1 MEVSA
6 DRDIS
11 GSEGIA
17 NGTEGDTAKTG
28 DTGGATAGATEG
40 DTAKT
45 EATTNSKFIFVTGG
59 VSSSLGKGLTAA
71 SLGRLLKARGL
82 SVTMLKLD
90 PYINIDPGTLN
101 PFEHGEVFVTEDGGE
116 TDLDLGHY
124 ERFIDEN
131 LTKNSNATSGSIY
144 FEVLAAERRGDF
156 LGKTVQV
163 IPHITNEI
171 KRRIRKLATP
181 DIDVVIVEVGGTVG
195 DIEILPF
202 LEAIRQLRLDVGRG
216 NVRFVHVT
224 FVPYMGPTGEQ
235 KTKPTQHSVIV
246 LRSSGIQPDAIVC
259 RSDRPLPQDLKQK
272 ISDFCDVSVS
282 QVANAA
288 DVDSI
293 YEIPLVFH
301 DEGLDTALCR
311 SLNLAGAGEP
321 DLAGWK
327 KALASLKDPLETA
340 RIAIVGKYV
349 RLPDAYLSVAE
360 ALSHSAAA
368 CGVGLELAWVDAEQV
383 LDTGEIRVED
393 ADGGAAG
400 AAGAGNGEPHAP
412 GTQTLADFDGVV
424 LPGGFGPRGIEGKIS
439 TAHFTRNH
447 DIPCLGLCLGMQA
460 MTIEYA
466 RNQLGLTQASSTEL
480 DPQTPLA
487 VIDLMHDQK
496 NLENL
501 GGTMRLG
508 AYTAKLTPDSKAA
521 QAYQATSVS
530 ERHRH
535 RYELT
540 TDCHSRHLDDG
551 HFTASGVSPDGQLVE
566 FIELDG
572 HPFWLGTQAHPEFKS
587 RLGKP
592 APLFA
597 AFMRAAKERAQSRSP
612 RLFGQDST

>member
-1 MEVSA
+1 MVVST
-6 DRDIS
+6 DRGTN
-11 GSEGIA
+11 GSEGEAAPTI
-17 NGTEGDTAKTG
+17 NGSD
-28 DTGGATAGATEG
+28 
-40 DTAKT
+40 
-45 EATTNSKFIFVTGG
+45 TNSKFIFVTGG

-202 LEAIRQLRLDVGRG
+202 LEAIRQLRLDVGRD

-288 DVDSI
+288 DVASI

-311 SLNLAGAGEP
+311 SLNLAGAEEP
-321 DLAGWK
+321 DLADWK
-327 KALASLKDPLETA
+327 KALASLKDPQETA
-340 RIAIVGKYV
+340 RVAIVGKYV
-349 RLPDAYLSVAE
+349 SLHDAYLSVAE
-360 ALSHSAAA
+360 ALGHSAAA
-368 CGVGLELAWVDAEQV
+368 CGVGLELEWVDAEQV
-383 LDTGEIRVED
+383 LDTGEILAED
-393 ADGGAAG
+393 DGTD
-400 AAGAGNGEPHAP
+400 GAGEEAELRRAQFSAA
-412 GTQTLADFDGVV
+412 QTLADFDGVV
-424 LPGGFGPRGIEGKIS
+424 LPGGFGPRGIEGKIN
-439 TAHFTRNH
+439 TAHFTRSH
-447 DIPCLGLCLGMQA
+447 EIPCLGLCLGMQA

-466 RNQLGLTQASSTEL
+466 RYQLGLTQASSTEL
-480 DPQTPLA
+480 DPKTPLA

-496 NLENL
+496 NLKNL

-508 AYTAKLTPDSKAA
+508 AYTAKLSEGSAVA
-521 QAYQATSVS
+521 RAYQSTTVS

-540 TDCHSRHLDDG
+540 TDCYRQHLDDG
-551 HFTASGVSPDGQLVE
+551 QFTASGVSPDGQLVE
-566 FIELDG
+566 FIELAG

-597 AFMRAAKERAQSRSP
+597 AFMRAAKERALSRSP
-612 RLFGQDST
+612 RLFGQDSGS